1 VSLLARVNSQK
12 PAYTSFLTPS
22 TIKPAGLDFITA
34 LRAPAIRKLVDAG
47 QLQLSLFDDRDLAE
61 ISAPDYPGERLIVC
75 RNPLLADERAR
86 KRRELLDATER
97 KLHDVQ
103 SRVRRAN
110 KPLRGQDAIGVAVG
124 KVIDHYKM
132 AKHFEITITDDDLVI
147 ARKTPPAPKPLPI
160 TPFHCVPGD
169 LVDSGLVVIATIKF
183 LLNSIARRQRTE
195 S

>member
-1 VSLLARVNSQK
+1 MSGSLSAVILCSLTSALANAANFSM
-12 PAYTSFLTPS
+12 PPNTSCASFRAASDVPTGHC
-22 TIKPAGLDFITA
+22 AGKDT
-34 LRAPAIRKLVDAG
+34 
-47 QLQLSLFDDRDLAE
+47 
-61 ISAPDYPGERLIVC
+61 
-75 RNPLLADERAR
+75 
-86 KRRELLDATER
+86 
-97 KLHDVQ
+97 
-103 SRVRRAN
+103 
-110 KPLRGQDAIGVAVG
+110 IGVAVG